1 MSLPE
6 SSPYVIIGAG
16 IHGLSTA
23 LNLADRLR
31 QTGRGDG
38 RDIVVLDKNRPG
50 AGATGIACGVVRN
63 NYFQPAMRE
72 LMAHSVSVWEEDPEN
87 YGYHPVG
94 YLQISCESMREDV
107 AGIAKQQAA
116 IGYPSWFVEGEAESR
131 RYMQGLFD
139 DWQAEGITS
148 VLHEQKGGYANCTQT
163 VVGLTRKV
171 EAAGIEIRTGVQV
184 TGFRKDSSAVS
195 HVETDQGVVACDY
208 VVVAV
213 GPWIRD
219 IWQLLGLPDAID
231 VRGSD
236 GTLRPNTPMWTYWVL
251 QEGTLEV
258 APDTQLTNTGEFPP
272 VVHVDTDAPLYDG
285 DTLLTDQSWGIYYK
299 PDYDFGGVQGGA
311 MPLQLDRPAG
321 EIAVD
326 PYGPE
331 SPEFVAGDDFARMW
345 SAALAFCQ
353 KRFEGQ
359 RHLYKT
365 EERSGGLGCFTPDS
379 FPVFDVFHDNCYV
392 IADSNHGFKMIGVGR
407 LVADEIMGQTST
419 LLEPF
424 RFTRY
429 AKGEAHPVSN
439 SPYPW
444 S

>member
-1 MSLPE
+1 MSLPG
-6 SSPYVIIGAG
+6 YVRYIIIGAG

-23 LNLADRLR
+23 LHLAQELR
-31 QTGRGDG
+31 RRGRGDG
-38 RDIVVLDKNRPG
+38 RDIVVLDKTRPG

-94 YLQISCESMREDV
+94 YMQISCESMRADV
-107 AGIAKQQAA
+107 ATIAAQQAA
-116 IGYPSWFVEGEAESR
+116 IDYPSRFVEGEAESR

-139 DWQAEGITS
+139 DWQAGGITS
-148 VLHEQKGGYANCTQT
+148 VLHEKKGGYANRLQT
-163 VVGLTRKV
+163 IEGLARKV
-171 EAAGIEIRTGVQV
+171 AAEDVAIRSGVEV
-184 TGFRKDSSAVS
+184 TGFRMQGGAIS
-195 HVETDQGVVACDY
+195 HVETNQGLVACDY
-208 VVVAV
+208 VVAAV
-213 GPWIRD
+213 GPWVKYVWDRLD
-219 IWQLLGLPDAID
+219 LPGTID
-231 VRGSD
+231 VRSAD
-236 GTLRPNTPMWTYWVL
+236 GTTHSDTPMWTYWVL
-251 QEGTLEV
+251 QEGTLGV
-258 APDTQLTNTGEFPP
+258 APDVQLTNAGDFPP

-285 DTLLTDQSWGIYYK
+285 GTLITDRNWGIYYK

-311 MPLQLDRPAG
+311 MPLRLDTPADRV
-321 EIAVD
+321 AVD

-331 SPEFVAGDDFARMW
+331 SPEFVSNDDFARMW
-345 SAALAFCQ
+345 CAALAFCQ

-359 RHLYKT
+359 GHLYKAA
-365 EERSGGLGCFTPDS
+365 ERSGGLGCFTPDS
-379 FPVFDVFHDNCYV
+379 FPVFDVFHENCYV

-407 LVADEIMGQTST
+407 LVAGEILDRPSA

-424 RFTRY
+424 RFARFER
-429 AKGEAHPVSN
+429 GEAHPVSN